1 LRHEENPEA
10 CPISCNGD
18 YAVPWSK
25 TMVGTRP
32 EDEAYALEVTYN
44 YGVDGYE
51 RGTGLAG
58 FDIFVDDVK
67 EALDVASDLGYAAT
81 AADPSAPAV
90 VGPDGYEY
98 RLLARPSGRREP
110 FRAVRFFSPDPAGT
124 AKWYAR
130 TLGMSEQLGPGGFV
144 SVAFSAM
151 DEADGVVFRFDV
163 GSNVIT
169 QFDGRNAL
177 SLPAAQVRS
186 IYGALRESQPERI
199 LHDLQEINEET
210 GLGVLLILIITDP
223 NGLELCLVSSEAFEP
238 AIRDATDYIGPDYM
252 ARKKLALE
260 YAERISR
267 AKKQKPNAFGWAAE
281 L

>member
-1 LRHEENPEA
+1 MLRSLIIAVVLILVVSAEERAESKRTGPAAHYVIRSSDLETTLDFLELVLGLRVLRHEENPEA

-67 EALDVASDLGYAAT
+67 EALDAASDLGYAAT

-110 FRAVRFFSPDPAGT
+110 FRAVRFFFT
-124 AKWYAR
+124 
-130 TLGMSEQLGPGGFV
+130 
-144 SVAFSAM
+144 
-151 DEADGVVFRFDV
+151 
-163 GSNVIT
+163 
-169 QFDGRNAL
+169 
-177 SLPAAQVRS
+177 
-186 IYGALRESQPERI
+186 
-199 LHDLQEINEET
+199 
-210 GLGVLLILIITDP
+210 
-223 NGLELCLVSSEAFEP
+223 
-238 AIRDATDYIGPDYM
+238 
-252 ARKKLALE
+252 
-260 YAERISR
+260 
-267 AKKQKPNAFGWAAE
+267 
-281 L
+281 

>member
-1 LRHEENPEA
+1 
-10 CPISCNGD
+10 
-18 YAVPWSK
+18 
-25 TMVGTRP
+25 MVGTRP

-44 YGVDGYE
+44 YGVDSYE

-58 FDIFVDDVK
+58 FDIYVDDVT
-67 EALDVASDLGYAAT
+67 EALDAAIDLGYAAT

-98 RLLARPSGRREP
+98 QLLARPSGRREP
-110 FRAVRFFSPDPAGT
+110 FRTVRLFSPDPSGT

-130 TLGMSEQLGPGGFV
+130 TLGMSEHLDPGGFIF
-144 SVAFSAM
+144 VAFSAM

-163 GSNVIT
+163 GPATDLLRLKNDGQVLQFPAITIT

-177 SLPAAQVRS
+177 SLPAAQVRA
-186 IYGALRESQPERI
+186 IYGELSENEPERI

-238 AIRDATDYIGPDYM
+238 AIRDATDYIGPNYG

-267 AKKQKPNAFGWAAE
+267 AKKQKPNAFGWAAD